1 MNAVMQCLENTF
13 SPLVLIFTVSNLAAM
28 GLQVKMPEVI
38 VALRNKKSLAMI
50 FVWGWVLGPAFGYLI
65 TRVLPLEEPYVVV
78 VLLASLAPCAPFLQ
92 QMVGKARG
100 DMGFAGALI
109 PLVAVGTV
117 VLMPLVAPLLI
128 KGLTISTWA
137 LAKPLLLT
145 ILLPL
150 VVGATIR
157 HYAGTGATK
166 IFPAVKRLA
175 LLSTLLTIVWCLVIY
190 GQGMLNTAGS
200 FALLSM
206 TLFMVGMGLITYRFG
221 FGMKQNQRS
230 VMALGMGTRN
240 VAAVLAAALAI
251 PDADPRI
258 VVMTIM
264 WTLWSVVLA
273 AIGAKI
279 FAKLAGETG
288 VAGTTM
294 NEVPPFET
302 VPAVPGGSSNRSSE

>member
-1 MNAVMQCLENTF
+1 MSAVMQFLETTF
-13 SPLVLIFTVSNLAAM
+13 GPLVFVFTVANLAAM
-28 GLQVKMPEVI
+28 GLQVRMPEVAA
-38 VALRNKKSLAMI
+38 ALRNKKSLALI
-50 FVWGWVLGPAFGYLI
+50 FVWGWVVGPAFGYLI
-65 TRVLPLEEPYVVV
+65 TRLLPLADPYVVV

-92 QMVGKARG
+92 QMVGRARG

-117 VLMPLVAPLLI
+117 LLMPLMAPLLI
-128 KGLTISTWA
+128 QGVTISTWS

-150 VVGATIR
+150 MVGAAIR
-157 HYAGTGATK
+157 QYADTVATK
-166 IFPAVKRLA
+166 IFPAVKGLA
-175 LLSTLLTIVWCLVIY
+175 LLSTALTILWCLVIY
-190 GQGMLNTAGS
+190 GRGMLNTAGS

-221 FGMKQNQRS
+221 FGMKQSQRS

-251 PDADPRI
+251 PNADPRI
-258 VVMTIM
+258 VVMTVM

-273 AIGAKI
+273 AMGAKI
-279 FAKLAGETG
+279 FARQAGDIA
-288 VAGTTM
+288 AGG
-294 NEVPPFET
+294 
-302 VPAVPGGSSNRSSE
+302 AA

>member
-1 MNAVMQCLENTF
+1 VDAVMKFLESTF
-13 SPLVLIFTVSNLAAM
+13 GPLVFIFTVSNLAAM

-38 VALRNKKSLAMI
+38 AALRSKKSLALI
-50 FVWGWVLGPAFGYLI
+50 FLWGWVLGPAVGYLI
-65 TRVLPLEEPYVVV
+65 AKVLPLAEPYVVV

-117 VLMPLVAPLLI
+117 VLMPLMAPLLI
-128 KGLTISTWA
+128 KGVTISTWS

-150 VVGATIR
+150 IVGAAIR
-157 HYAGTGATK
+157 HLAGTAATK
-166 IFPAVKRLA
+166 LFPAVKGLA

-190 GQGMLNTAGS
+190 GRGMLNTAGQ

-206 TLFMVGMGLITYRFG
+206 TVFMVGMGLITYRFG
-221 FGMKQNQRS
+221 FGMKQDQRS

-251 PDADPRI
+251 PNADPRI
-258 VVMTIM
+258 VVMTVM

-279 FAKLAGETG
+279 FAKLAGKTVEG
-288 VAGTTM
+288 IAG
-294 NEVPPFET
+294 
-302 VPAVPGGSSNRSSE
+302 

>member
-1 MNAVMQCLENTF
+1 MSAVMQFLETTF
-13 SPLVLIFTVSNLAAM
+13 GPLVFVFTVANLAAM
-28 GLQVKMPEVI
+28 GLQVRMPEVAA
-38 VALRNKKSLAMI
+38 ALRNKKSLALI
-50 FVWGWVLGPAFGYLI
+50 FVWGWVVGPAFGYLI
-65 TRVLPLEEPYVVV
+65 TRLLPLADPYVVV

-117 VLMPLVAPLLI
+117 LLMPLMAPLLI
-128 KGLTISTWA
+128 QGVTISTWS

-150 VVGATIR
+150 MVGAAIR
-157 HYAGTGATK
+157 QYADTVATK
-166 IFPAVKRLA
+166 IFPAVKGLA
-175 LLSTLLTIVWCLVIY
+175 LLSTALTILWCLVIY
-190 GQGMLNTAGS
+190 GRGMLNTAGS

-221 FGMKQNQRS
+221 FGMKQSQRS

-251 PDADPRI
+251 PNADPRI
-258 VVMTIM
+258 VVMTVM

-273 AIGAKI
+273 AMGANI
-279 FAKLAGETG
+279 FARQAGRTGTAGE
-288 VAGTTM
+288 A
-294 NEVPPFET
+294 
-302 VPAVPGGSSNRSSE
+302 

>member
-1 MNAVMQCLENTF
+1 MNAVMQFLQSTF
-13 SPLVLIFTVSNLAAM
+13 GPLVFIFTVSNLAAM
-28 GLQVKMPEVI
+28 GLQVRMPEVI
-38 VALRNKKSLAMI
+38 AALRNKKSLALI
-50 FVWGWVLGPAFGYLI
+50 FVWGWVLGPALGYLI
-65 TRVLPLEEPYVVV
+65 TKVLPLAEPYVIV

-117 VLMPLVAPLLI
+117 VLMPLMAPLLI
-128 KGLTISTWA
+128 KGLTVNTWA

-150 VVGATIR
+150 VVGAAIR
-157 HYAGTGATK
+157 EFAATAATK
-166 IFPAVKRLA
+166 LSPAVKGLA
-175 LLSTLLTIVWCLVIY
+175 QLSTLLTIVWCLVIY
-190 GQGMLNTAGS
+190 GRGMLNTAGQ

-206 TLFMVGMGLITYRFG
+206 TLFMVGMGLITYLIG
-221 FGMKQNQRS
+221 FGTKQNQRS

-251 PDADPRI
+251 PNADPRI
-258 VVMTIM
+258 VVMTVM

-273 AIGAKI
+273 AIAAKI
-279 FAKLAGETG
+279 FASQAGEL
-288 VAGTTM
+288 VEAC
-294 NEVPPFET
+294 
-302 VPAVPGGSSNRSSE
+302 AA

>member
-1 MNAVMQCLENTF
+1 MQFLQTTF
-13 SPLVLIFTVSNLAAM
+13 GPLVFVFTVSNLAAM
-28 GLQVKMPEVI
+28 GFQVRMPEV
-38 VALRNKKSLAMI
+38 VAALRNKKSLALI
-50 FVWGWVLGPAFGYLI
+50 FVWGWVLGPTFGYLI
-65 TRVLPLEEPYVVV
+65 TKVLPLEEPYVVV
-78 VLLASLAPCAPFLQ
+78 VFLASLAPCAPFLQ

-117 VLMPLVAPLLI
+117 VLMPLMAPLLI

-150 VVGATIR
+150 LIGAVIR
-157 HYAGTGATK
+157 HYADTAATR
-166 IFPAVKRLA
+166 IFPAVKGLA
-175 LLSTLLTIVWCLVIY
+175 LLSTLLTILWCLVIY
-190 GQGMLNTAGS
+190 GRGMLNTAGQ

-206 TLFMVGMGLITYRFG
+206 TLFMVGMGLTTYQFG
-221 FGMKQNQRS
+221 FGMKQDQRS

-251 PDADPRI
+251 PNADPRI

-279 FAKLAGETG
+279 FARQAGKTEAEGQAAT
-288 VAGTTM
+288 
-294 NEVPPFET
+294 P
-302 VPAVPGGSSNRSSE
+302 SST

>member
-1 MNAVMQCLENTF
+1 MNAVMQFLQSTF
-13 SPLVLIFTVSNLAAM
+13 GPLVLVFTVSNLAAM
-28 GLQVKMPEVI
+28 GLQVRMPEVI
-38 VALRNKKSLAMI
+38 VALRNKKALALI
-50 FVWGWVLGPAFGYLI
+50 FVWGWVLGPVFGYLI
-65 TRVLPLEEPYVVV
+65 TRVLPLAEPYVVV

-100 DMGFAGALI
+100 DMGFAGAFI

-117 VLMPLVAPLLI
+117 VLMPLMAPLLI

-150 VVGATIR
+150 IIGAAFR
-157 HYAGTGATK
+157 HYAETGAAK
-166 IFPAVKRLA
+166 VFPAVKGLA
-175 LLSTLLTIVWCLVIY
+175 LLSTLLTILWCLVIY
-190 GQGMLNTAGS
+190 GRGMLNTAGE

-221 FGMKQNQRS
+221 FGLKQNERS

-251 PDADPRI
+251 PNGDPGI
-258 VVMTIM
+258 VVMTVM

-273 AIGAKI
+273 AMGAKV
-279 FAKLAGETG
+279 FARLAG
-288 VAGTTM
+288 VAPDGR
-294 NEVPPFET
+294 
-302 VPAVPGGSSNRSSE
+302 PA

>member
-1 MNAVMQCLENTF
+1 MDAIMQFLQTTF

-28 GLQVKMPEVI
+28 GLQVRMPEVV
-38 VALRNKKSLAMI
+38 VALRNKKSLALI

-65 TRVLPLEEPYVVV
+65 TRLLPLEEPYVVV

-92 QMVGKARG
+92 QMVVKARG

-117 VLMPLVAPLLI
+117 VLMPLMAPLLI

-150 VVGATIR
+150 VLGAVIR
-157 HYAGTGATK
+157 HYAGTAATK
-166 IFPAVKRLA
+166 IFPAIKGLA
-175 LLSTLLTIVWCLVIY
+175 LLSTLLTILWCLVIY
-190 GQGMLNTAGS
+190 GQGMLNTAGE

-251 PDADPRI
+251 PNADPGI

-279 FAKLAGETG
+279 FAKLGAK
-288 VAGTTM
+288 
-294 NEVPPFET
+294 T
-302 VPAVPGGSSNRSSE
+302 VEGCTA

>member
-1 MNAVMQCLENTF
+1 MKDVMDFIQTTF
-13 SPLVLIFTVSNLAAM
+13 GPLVLVFTVSNLAAM

-38 VALRNKKSLAMI
+38 VALRNKKSLALI
-50 FVWGWVLGPAFGYLI
+50 FVWGWLLGPAFGYLI
-65 TRVLPLEEPYVVV
+65 TWVLPLAEPYKVV

-117 VLMPLVAPLLI
+117 VLMPLMAPLLI
-128 KGLTISTWA
+128 KGVTISTGA

-150 VVGATIR
+150 IIGATIR
-157 HYAGTGATK
+157 HYAGSGATK
-166 IFPAVKRLA
+166 IFPAVKGLA
-175 LLSTLLTIVWCLVIY
+175 LLSTLTTIVWCLVIY
-190 GQGMLNTAGS
+190 GQGMLNTAGEL
-200 FALLSM
+200 ALLSM
-206 TLFMVGMGLITYRFG
+206 TLFMVVMGLVTYCFG
-221 FGMKQNQRS
+221 FGLKQSQRS

-251 PDADPRI
+251 PNADPLI
-258 VVMTIM
+258 VTMTVM

-273 AIGAKI
+273 AIGARI
-279 FAKLAGETG
+279 FAKQAGET
-288 VAGTTM
+288 VAGG
-294 NEVPPFET
+294 V
-302 VPAVPGGSSNRSSE
+302 S

>member
-1 MNAVMQCLENTF
+1 MNAVMQFLQSTF
-13 SPLVLIFTVSNLAAM
+13 GPLVLIFTVSNLAAM
-28 GLQVKMPEVI
+28 GLQVRMPEVI
-38 VALRNKKSLAMI
+38 VALRNKKSLALI
-50 FVWGWVLGPAFGYLI
+50 FLWGWVLGPAVGYLI
-65 TRVLPLEEPYVVV
+65 TRVLPLAEPYVIV

-92 QMVGKARG
+92 QMVEKARG

-117 VLMPLVAPLLI
+117 VLMPLMAPLLI
-128 KGLTISTWA
+128 KGLAISTSA

-150 VVGATIR
+150 IIGAAFR

-166 IFPAVKRLA
+166 IFPAVKGLA
-175 LLSTLLTIVWCLVIY
+175 LLSTILTTLWCIVIY
-190 GQGMLNTAGS
+190 GRGMLNTAGE

-206 TLFMVGMGLITYRFG
+206 TVFMVGMGLITYRFG

-251 PDADPRI
+251 PNADPRI
-258 VVMTIM
+258 VVMTVM
-264 WTLWSVVLA
+264 WTLWSVVLSA
-273 AIGAKI
+273 VGAKI
-279 FAKLAGETG
+279 FAKLAGKT
-288 VAGTTM
+288 
-294 NEVPPFET
+294 
-302 VPAVPGGSSNRSSE
+302 AVGAEA

>member
-1 MNAVMQCLENTF
+1 MNAVMQFLQTTF
-13 SPLVLIFTVSNLAAM
+13 GPLVFLFTVSNLAAM
-28 GLQVKMPEVI
+28 GLQVRMPEVL
-38 VALRNKKSLAMI
+38 VALRNKKALALI

-65 TRVLPLEEPYVVV
+65 TRVLPLDQPYVVV

-117 VLMPLVAPLLI
+117 VLMPLMAPLLI
-128 KGLTISTWA
+128 KGVTISTWS

-150 VVGATIR
+150 TVGAATR
-157 HYAGTGATK
+157 HYADTAAAK
-166 IFPAVKRLA
+166 IFRAVKGLA

-190 GQGMLNTAGS
+190 GRGMLNTAGE

-206 TLFMVGMGLITYRFG
+206 TIFMVGMGLITYRFG

-251 PDADPRI
+251 PNADPRI
-258 VVMTIM
+258 VVMTVM

-279 FAKLAGETG
+279 FAKLAGQ
-288 VAGTTM
+288 
-294 NEVPPFET
+294 T
-302 VPAVPGGSSNRSSE
+302 VESCAA

>member
-1 MNAVMQCLENTF
+1 MNAVMQFLQTTF

-28 GLQVKMPEVI
+28 GLQVKVPEVV
-38 VALRNKKSLAMI
+38 VALRNKKSLALI
-50 FVWGWVLGPAFGYLI
+50 FVWGWVLGPAVGYLI
-65 TRVLPLEEPYVVV
+65 TRVLPLAEPYVVV

-92 QMVGKARG
+92 QMVEKARG

-117 VLMPLVAPLLI
+117 VLMPLMAPLLI

-150 VVGATIR
+150 VVGAAIR
-157 HYAGTGATK
+157 HYADTAATK
-166 IFPAVKRLA
+166 IFPAVKGLA
-175 LLSTLLTIVWCLVIY
+175 LLSTLLTIVACLLIY
-190 GQGMLNTAGS
+190 GRGMLNTAGS

-206 TLFMVGMGLITYRFG
+206 TVFMVGMGLITYRFG

-251 PDADPRI
+251 PNADPGI

-279 FAKLAGETG
+279 FAKQAGKT
-288 VAGTTM
+288 VAGGLP
-294 NEVPPFET
+294 VQ
-302 VPAVPGGSSNRSSE
+302 